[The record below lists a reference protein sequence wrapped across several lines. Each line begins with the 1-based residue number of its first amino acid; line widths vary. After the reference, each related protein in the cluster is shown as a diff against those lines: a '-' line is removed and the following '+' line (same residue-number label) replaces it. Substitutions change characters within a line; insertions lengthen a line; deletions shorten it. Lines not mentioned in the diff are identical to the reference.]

1 MTIGTKLTL
10 WYAVV
15 LFSSLILCGGL
26 LYREWVLEPR
36 KEASWGARDS
46 PREGML
52 DLVENIL
59 LSAIP
64 AALLGLGGGWLLTRR
79 ALLPIS
85 SLTTSVRTLH
95 EKNLRLRLP
104 RSGNGDELDQ
114 LTEVFNEMTL
124 RLDASFQHIRE
135 FTLRAS
141 HELKTPLTIMRAGVE
156 IELGE
161 NQLSQEHQERLLDEL
176 DELDRLTKIVDGLTL
191 LTRADASLVT
201 LRKEPIAL
209 HELIQEI
216 FTDGQVLAKPHGVTL
231 TLASC
236 EAITLNGD
244 TNRLRQLLLN
254 LMDNAIKYNQ
264 AHGTVRL
271 ELQRD
276 ESTALFTMSN
286 TGRGL
291 SLAQQERAFEP
302 FFRGDAAHSR
312 EVDGCGLGLAIAR
325 WIVTAHEGSIRM
337 DSGLEGETIMRVRLP
352 LLAEKR

>member
-1 MTIGTKLTL
+1 
-10 WYAVV
+10 
-15 LFSSLILCGGL
+15 
-26 LYREWVLEPR
+26 
-36 KEASWGARDS
+36 
-46 PREGML
+46 
-52 DLVENIL
+52 
-59 LSAIP
+59 
-64 AALLGLGGGWLLTRR
+64 
-79 ALLPIS
+79 
-85 SLTTSVRTLH
+85 
-95 EKNLRLRLP
+95 
-104 RSGNGDELDQ
+104 
-114 LTEVFNEMTL
+114 MTL

-254 LMDNAIKYNQ
+254 LIDNAIKYNQ